1 MIKEYVPARTLPVA
15 LFPLN
20 QQGVHRVTA
29 YWDSGVFL
37 EDYTQPWVMT
47 KEINAGLGFHPIL
60 TDTHHYM
67 H

>member
-1 MIKEYVPARTLPVA
+1 MIKKYVLDRTLPVA

-20 QQGVHRVTA
+20 QQGVHRVAA

-47 KEINAGLGFHPIL
+47 KEINTGLGFHPIL